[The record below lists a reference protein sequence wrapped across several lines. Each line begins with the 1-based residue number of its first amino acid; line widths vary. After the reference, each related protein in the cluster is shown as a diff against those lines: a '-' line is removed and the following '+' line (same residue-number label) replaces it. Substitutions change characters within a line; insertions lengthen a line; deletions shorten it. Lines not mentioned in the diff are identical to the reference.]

1 MIQFRLTQRAVAPSP
16 DSGSPE
22 MIAAAAPAP
31 LAAPG
36 FAPRTR
42 LADALTTGPQATH
55 LLHFEPLGAAGA
67 GLDIPCDP
75 QGRVG
80 LDALGEKLRND
91 YFFARALIGCLFA
104 RPTVRA
110 ALPALPLMQA

>member
-1 MIQFRLTQRAVAPSP
+1 MIQFRLTQCAVAPSP

-22 MIAAAAPAP
+22 MLAAAAPAP
-31 LAAPG
+31 L
-36 FAPRTR
+36 F
-42 LADALTTGPQATH
+42 ADALTTGPQATH

-110 ALPALPLMQA
+110 ALPALPLMRA